1 MQFITDPQLVYILA
15 FCALVCAAAWKS
27 FASERSRF
35 LVTIVLIAL
44 SAVFWYAARA
54 THVPWLREC
63 SLAFAELALVQVLA
77 VILFRL
83 FLGRLNVPLII
94 REVWL
99 GAFYVA
105 IVLTMLS
112 RLGVNLAGLIATS
125 TVLTAIVGLSMQ
137 DALLN
142 VVGGV
147 VLQLEREIGLGDY
160 IVIKDHGEGWVRT
173 VRTRY
178 TAIET
183 PDGDLVLIPN
193 NVLIKNSVT
202 VFANVH
208 RHRIPFC
215 ASYEYSPALVCEA
228 VQQSLAASPPACIA
242 ADPPPKCILV
252 ALRPGHIEY
261 CAVLYQDRP
270 GRSSGI
276 VSEVLTRV
284 HYALARA
291 GYPLMAVPQNL
302 DILQVER
309 RPPLAA
315 DNRDLR
321 IAALRKNEVFGML
334 AEEELDWLAG
344 RFVRLPFAPREMVV
358 KQGGQGESLYL
369 VNKGRVRVMLESS
382 EGRSQQV
389 AELGPGS
396 FFGEMSLLTG
406 ELRNA
411 SVIAAE
417 PVECDRLDKDD
428 FSKVLHD
435 RPELAQ
441 QIALVLATRQSGL
454 AEARERL
461 NAPAADRPQDLL
473 ARIQAFFRLGKWTGS

>member
-15 FCALVCAAAWKS
+15 FCAFFCAAAWK
-27 FASERSRF
+27 FLASERSRF
-35 LVTIVLIAL
+35 AVTAVLIVL
-44 SAVFWYAARA
+44 SAVFLYTARA
-54 THVPWLREC
+54 NRVPWLREC

-83 FLGRLNVPLII
+83 VLGRLRVPLII
-94 REVWL
+94 RELWL

-105 IVLTMLS
+105 IVLTMLT

-160 IVIKDHGEGWVRT
+160 IVIKDHGEGWVRS

-193 NVLIKNSVT
+193 NVLIKNPVT
-202 VFANVH
+202 VLGDIH

-215 ASYEYSPALVCEA
+215 ASYQYSPAEVCEA
-228 VQQSLAASPPACIA
+228 VQKSLAAAPPACTA
-242 ADPPPKCILV
+242 ADPPPQCMLV
-252 ALRPGHIEY
+252 ALHPGHIEY
-261 CAVLYQDRP
+261 SASVYQNRP
-270 GRSSGI
+270 RRGSSI
-276 VSEVLTRV
+276 VSDVLTRV
-284 HYALARA
+284 YYALARA

-302 DILQVER
+302 DILQLDR
-309 RPPLAA
+309 RSPLATEDRA
-315 DNRDLR
+315 LR

-344 RFVRLPFAPREMVV
+344 RFVRLPFAPGELVV
-358 KQGGQGESLYL
+358 KQGRPGESLYL
-369 VNKGRVRVMLESS
+369 VNKGRVRVVLESA
-382 EGRSQQV
+382 EGRSQHV
-389 AELGPGS
+389 ADLGPGS
-396 FFGEMSLLTG
+396 LFGEMSLLTG
-406 ELRNA
+406 ELRAA
-411 SVIAAE
+411 SVVAGE

-428 FSKVLHD
+428 FSKVLLD

-461 NAPAADRPQDLL
+461 SATAAEQPQDLL
-473 ARIQAFFRLGKWTGS
+473 ARIQRFFGLGKKPAS